1 MSCLDS
7 DSRAWYEERLTKLQ
21 AQLEALDT
29 AIDNGTLHVEMASLD
44 TGEGKQVMKYKKF
57 EDMFDAQKRLESRI
71 RRYFHILKGSG
82 TVNMNLRR
90 KNNGGYY
97 SGT

>member
-1 MSCLDS
+1 MSCLTS
-7 DSRAWYEERLTKLQ
+7 ERRTWYEARLVKLQ
-21 AQLEALDT
+21 AQLDALDI

-57 EDMFDAQKRLESRI
+57 DDMFDAQKRLESRI
-71 RRYFHILKGSG
+71 SRIWHILNGSG

-90 KNNGGYY
+90 KNNGGYFN
-97 SGT
+97 GA